1 MPFQASHAFDGS
13 TYEIWVP
20 LLSGGEIVVVAPG
33 VDLDA
38 ATLRDLVERYSLTH
52 LHMTAGL
59 FRAIAEVEPAA
70 FAGARHVLTGG
81 DVVSA
86 TSIRRVLEVCP
97 DLTVINS
104 YGPTEITLCATQT
117 ALTDP
122 DAIGS
127 APPIGRPMDNTRVY
141 VLDASLQ
148 PVVPGVAGELYIA
161 GTGLARGYL
170 DRPGLTAERFV
181 ACPFGEPGERMYRT
195 GDLVRWQADGNLEF
209 IGRTDDQVKI
219 RGFRIEL
226 GEVESVVAAYRG
238 VARAAV
244 IVREDTPGDKRLV
257 AYAVPAPGQDGQE
270 LPSAL
275 RAFAVER
282 LPEYMVPAA
291 VVVLDALPLTV
302 NAKLDRRALPAP
314 DYAAVSTGR
323 GPSTVEEELLCTVF
337 ADVLGVEQVGVD
349 DNFFELGGHSLLATR
364 LVGRIRT
371 LLGVEL
377 GIRTLF
383 EAPTVAGLVDALSG
397 QTGQDALSELLVI
410 RDHGEKPP
418 VFCIHP
424 GTGMSWCYMPLA
436 RYVTDPHPIY
446 GIQARG
452 LDGGTA
458 LPRTLKEMAAQYIAH
473 MRAVRPEG
481 PYYLLGWSFG
491 GVVAHEMAV
500 QLQELGQEVAGLVL
514 LDPHLAECRPVRTG
528 DGAGSPDGWAGSP
541 DGGAALPP
549 DEEQLARELP
559 ATLRANVHR
568 IIENNQLLDEGHD
581 PGTYEGDIVFVSSRN
596 GRATTPPLAEAWKKY
611 SSAEVREVALD
622 CDHQRMGQLANL
634 ELAWKS
640 AAPLLAHGGPVD

>member
-1 MPFQASHAFDGS
+1 
-13 TYEIWVP
+13 
-20 LLSGGEIVVVAPG
+20 
-33 VDLDA
+33 
-38 ATLRDLVERYSLTH
+38 
-52 LHMTAGL
+52 
-59 FRAIAEVEPAA
+59 
-70 FAGARHVLTGG
+70 
-81 DVVSA
+81 
-86 TSIRRVLEVCP
+86 
-97 DLTVINS
+97 
-104 YGPTEITLCATQT
+104 
-117 ALTDP
+117 
-122 DAIGS
+122 
-127 APPIGRPMDNTRVY
+127 
-141 VLDASLQ
+141 
-148 PVVPGVAGELYIA
+148 
-161 GTGLARGYL
+161 
-170 DRPGLTAERFV
+170 
-181 ACPFGEPGERMYRT
+181 
-195 GDLVRWQADGNLEF
+195 
-209 IGRTDDQVKI
+209 
-219 RGFRIEL
+219 
-226 GEVESVVAAYRG
+226 
-238 VARAAV
+238 
-244 IVREDTPGDKRLV
+244 DKRLV
-257 AYAVPAPGQDGQE
+257 AYAVPAPGQDGGE

-275 RAFAVER
+275 RAFAVEH

-397 QTGQDALSELLVI
+397 QTGQGALSELLVI

-418 VFCIHP
+418 IFCIHP

-436 RYVTDPHPIY
+436 RYVTDPHPVY

-458 LPRTLKEMAAQYIAH
+458 LPQTLKEMAAQYIAH

-528 DGAGSPDGWAGSP
+528 DGAGSGDGAGTPDGGAGSP
-541 DGGAALPP
+541 DDEAALPP

-581 PGTYEGDIVFVSSRN
+581 PGTYDGDIVFVSSRN

-640 AAPLLAHGGPVD
+640 AVPLLSYGDQVD